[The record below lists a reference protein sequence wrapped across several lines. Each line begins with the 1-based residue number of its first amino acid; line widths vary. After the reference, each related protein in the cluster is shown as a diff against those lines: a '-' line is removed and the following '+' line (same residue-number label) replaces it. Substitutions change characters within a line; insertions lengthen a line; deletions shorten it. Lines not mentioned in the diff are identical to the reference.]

1 MKVGK
6 VFGKAKVV
14 KTSHA
19 AKNPAKE
26 PVKQVNYGIKVVFS
40 DTESIKS
47 STKVER
53 QSDWNFP
60 Q

>member
-1 MKVGK
+1 M
-6 VFGKAKVV
+6 V

-53 QSDWNFP
+53 QSD
-60 Q
+60 